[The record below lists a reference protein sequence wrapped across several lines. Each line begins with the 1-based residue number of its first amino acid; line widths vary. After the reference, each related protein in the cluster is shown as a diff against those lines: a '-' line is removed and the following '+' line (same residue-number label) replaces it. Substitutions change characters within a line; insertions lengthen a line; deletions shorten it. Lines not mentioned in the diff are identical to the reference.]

1 MQIEFQTN
9 AEFFTAGQSCGEVSI
24 LVKAN
29 VRFAETEW
37 DEDLRELITTGED
50 EVEVIGCWIG
60 CEELGG
66 AFVGGAAI
74 NPRNING
81 AFYETIKRAA
91 IIKAVEKIDG
101 EYIAEQMALN
111 AAPKA
116 AHNFS

>member
-1 MQIEFQTN
+1 MQIEFETH

-37 DEDLRELITTGED
+37 DEDLRELITMGED
-50 EVEVIGCWIG
+50 EVDIIGCWI
-60 CEELGG
+60 GG

-74 NPRNING
+74 NPQNING

-91 IIKAVEKIDG
+91 IIRAVEKIDG

-111 AAPKA
+111 AAPEP

>member
-9 AEFFTAGQSCGEVSI
+9 AEFFTAGQLCGEVTI

-60 CEELGG
+60 CEESDGKFIGG
-66 AFVGGAAI
+66 API
-74 NPRNING
+74 NVRNING
-81 AFYETIKRAA
+81 QFYETIKRAA
-91 IIKAVEKIDG
+91 IIRAVDKIDG

-111 AAPKA
+111 TKPV
-116 AHNFS
+116 HNFL